1 MTDNYEE
8 FIKTKQFED
17 VKSGFEPGALN
28 PNLFEFQE
36 AITRWALR
44 RGRAA
49 IFANTGL
56 GKTLMQ
62 MAWADEVC
70 EHTGGRVLV
79 VAPLAVAK
87 QSVNEAAKFGIT
99 AQYVREQPSGKFS
112 EILVTNYEMLEK
124 FDLSTFEGVVLD
136 ESSIIKNRDG
146 KTRKAIIESCQRVP
160 YRLSCTATPSPNDYM
175 ELGNQSEFLGVM
187 GMNEML
193 AMFFTH
199 DGGDTSKWRLKGH
212 GERKFWEWMATWAIT
227 ITKPSDLGFSDEGY
241 DLPPLNMH
249 EHMVKSPES
258 ETGLFVDIARTLN
271 ERRQAKKDTLAER
284 VAKVADLCND
294 NDDQWLVWCHTND
307 ESAML
312 AKAIDGA
319 VEVKGSDTADHKE
332 RAIESFINY
341 GKQCFC
347 DKLAENKPENSQCQ
361 KKLTSKNTTSVT
373 EKSERRSQPNTSA
386 ETEKSAEST
395 CESTQSETETSSAE
409 HLSSKQSTTSV
420 EKSGTPTASVSAQRP
435 EKQLQT
441 GNKEIQKSGLPKGLE
456 NTESPLT
463 NTMQCS
469 TSKAGAAQS
478 AEALTQKTE
487 EQSAC
492 SSTTATKQ
500 AGSED
505 CFARPAI
512 SESENLRTSQNCSC
526 QQQNTSKARVL
537 ISKPSI
543 FGFGLNLQMCQNMA
557 FVGLDD
563 SYEQMYQ
570 AIRRCWRFGQ
580 TKPVNVHI
588 VTAEALGAIKAN
600 IERKEKQMEQMQL
613 SMVDHMR
620 DAMQKEIKG
629 AAMEKDDYNRQ
640 VYEGRDFTIHN
651 ADCVH
656 LAREIESDS
665 VGYTIFSPPFAS
677 LYTYSNSDYD
687 MGNAKDDDQFYAQF
701 KYLVAEMYRITKPG
715 RLLSFHCMNLPTSK
729 QNDGYIGIRDFRG
742 DLIKMFQ
749 DEGWIYHSEVCIWK
763 DPVTAMQ
770 RTKALGLLHK
780 TIRKDSAMSRQ
791 GIPDYLVTMRK
802 PGENN
807 DPISHT
813 HEEFP
818 VQLWQ
823 RYASPVW
830 MDINPSRT
838 LNFRDGRDEDDER
851 HICPLQ
857 LDVIERGLDLW
868 SKPGDLVFS
877 PFTGIGSEGYC
888 AVKKGRRFIGSELKS
903 SYYELAIRNIEEAY
917 NTTMDMFSTEETS

>member
-1 MTDNYEE
+1 MDYDS
-8 FIKTKQFED
+8 FIKTKEFQD
-17 VKSGFEPGALN
+17 VQSGFEPDAIN
-28 PNLFEFQE
+28 PNLFDFQE

-49 IFANTGL
+49 IFANTGM
-56 GKTLMQ
+56 GKTAMQ
-62 MAWADEVC
+62 MAWADAVVDR
-70 EHTGGRVLV
+70 TGKPVLV

-87 QSVNEAAKFGIT
+87 QSVSEARKFDIS
-99 AQYVREQPSGKFS
+99 AQYVREQPDANYA
-112 EILVTNYEMLEK
+112 EILVTNYEMLDK
-124 FDLSTFEGVVLD
+124 FDLTKFAGIVLD

-146 KTRKAIIESCQRVP
+146 KTRKQIIESCQRIP

-175 ELGNQSEFLGVM
+175 ELGNQAEFLGVM

-212 GERKFWEWMATWAIT
+212 GERKFWEWMATWAVT
-227 ITKPSDLGFSDEGY
+227 ITKPSDIGFSDEGY

-249 EHMVKSPES
+249 EHMVASPVS
-258 ETGLFVDIARTLN
+258 EDSLLVDIAQTLT
-271 ERRQAKKDTLAER
+271 ERRKAKKDTMQSRVDE
-284 VAKVADLCND
+284 VAKLCNG

-307 ESAML
+307 ESAAL
-312 AKAIDGA
+312 KSAIGGA
-319 VEVKGSDTADHKE
+319 VEVKGSDSIGHKE
-332 RAIESFINY
+332 
-341 GKQCFC
+341 
-347 DKLAENKPENSQCQ
+347 
-361 KKLTSKNTTSVT
+361 
-373 EKSERRSQPNTSA
+373 SA
-386 ETEKSAEST
+386 ME
-395 CESTQSETETSSAE
+395 
-409 HLSSKQSTTSV
+409 
-420 EKSGTPTASVSAQRP
+420 GFTAGDV
-435 EKQLQT
+435 
-441 GNKEIQKSGLPKGLE
+441 
-456 NTESPLT
+456 
-463 NTMQCS
+463 
-469 TSKAGAAQS
+469 
-478 AEALTQKTE
+478 
-487 EQSAC
+487 
-492 SSTTATKQ
+492 
-500 AGSED
+500 
-505 CFARPAI
+505 
-512 SESENLRTSQNCSC
+512 
-526 QQQNTSKARVL
+526 RVL
-537 ISKPSI
+537 VSKPSI
-543 FGFGLNLQMCQNMA
+543 CGFGMNWQHCHDMA

-588 VTAEALGAIKAN
+588 VSAEALGAIRAN
-600 IERKEKQMEQMQL
+600 IQRKEKQMEQMQL

-629 AAMEKDDYNRQ
+629 TSMIKDDYERQ
-640 VYEGRDFTIHN
+640 VYEGEDFTVHN

-656 LAREIESDS
+656 LAQEIESDS

-687 MGNAKDDDQFYAQF
+687 MGNSKNDDQFYEQF
-701 KYLVAEMYRITKPG
+701 KFLVREMYRITMPG

-749 DEGWIYHSEVCIWK
+749 NEGWIYHSEVCIWK

-802 PGENN
+802 PGENLE
-807 DPISHT
+807 PISHT
-813 HEEFP
+813 HEDFP
-818 VQLWQ
+818 VELWQ
-823 RYASPVW
+823 KYASPVW
-830 MDINPSRT
+830 MDVNPTRT
-838 LNFRDGRDEDDER
+838 LNYREGRDEDDER

-857 LDVIERGLDLW
+857 LDVIERGLALW

-888 AVKKGRRFIGSELKS
+888 AVKAGRKFIGSELKT
-903 SYYELAIRNIEEAY
+903 SYYELAIRNIAEAH
-917 NTTMDMFSTEETS
+917 NLTMDMFAEESA

>member
-1 MTDNYEE
+1 MDYDS
-8 FIKTKQFED
+8 FIKTKEFQD
-17 VKSGFEPGALN
+17 VQSGFEPGAIN
-28 PNLFEFQE
+28 PNLFDFQE

-49 IFANTGL
+49 IFANTGM
-56 GKTLMQ
+56 GKTAMQ
-62 MAWADEVC
+62 MAWADAVVD
-70 EHTGGRVLV
+70 HTGKPVLV

-87 QSVNEAAKFGIT
+87 QSVAEARKFDIA
-99 AQYVREQPSGKFS
+99 AQYVREQPSDVAA
-112 EILVTNYEMLEK
+112 EILVTNYEMLDK
-124 FDLSTFEGVVLD
+124 FDLTKFAGIVLD

-146 KTRKAIIESCQRVP
+146 KTRKQIIESCQRIP

-175 ELGNQSEFLGVM
+175 ELGNQAEFLGVM

-212 GERKFWEWMATWAIT
+212 GERKFWEWMATWAVT
-227 ITKPSDLGFSDEGY
+227 ITKPSDIGFSDEGY

-249 EHMVKSPES
+249 EHMVASPVS
-258 ETGLFVDIARTLN
+258 EDSLLVDIAQTLT
-271 ERRQAKKDTLAER
+271 ERRKAKKDTMQSR
-284 VAKVADLCND
+284 VAEVAKLCNG

-307 ESAML
+307 ESAAL
-312 AKAIDGA
+312 KAAIDGA
-319 VEVKGSDTADHKE
+319 VEVKGSDSIDHKE
-332 RAIESFINY
+332 TAMEGF
-341 GKQCFC
+341 
-347 DKLAENKPENSQCQ
+347 
-361 KKLTSKNTTSVT
+361 TTGDV
-373 EKSERRSQPNTSA
+373 
-386 ETEKSAEST
+386 
-395 CESTQSETETSSAE
+395 
-409 HLSSKQSTTSV
+409 
-420 EKSGTPTASVSAQRP
+420 
-435 EKQLQT
+435 
-441 GNKEIQKSGLPKGLE
+441 
-456 NTESPLT
+456 
-463 NTMQCS
+463 
-469 TSKAGAAQS
+469 
-478 AEALTQKTE
+478 
-487 EQSAC
+487 
-492 SSTTATKQ
+492 
-500 AGSED
+500 
-505 CFARPAI
+505 
-512 SESENLRTSQNCSC
+512 
-526 QQQNTSKARVL
+526 RVL
-537 ISKPSI
+537 VSKPSI
-543 FGFGLNLQMCQNMA
+543 CGFGMNWQHCRDMA

-580 TKPVNVHI
+580 AQPVNVHI
-588 VTAEALGAIKAN
+588 VSAEALGAIRAN
-600 IERKEKQMEQMQL
+600 IHRKEKQMEQMQL

-629 AAMEKDDYNRQ
+629 TSMIKDDYERQ
-640 VYEGRDFTIHN
+640 VYEGDGFTVHN

-656 LAREIESDS
+656 LAREIPDDS
-665 VGYTIFSPPFAS
+665 IGYTIFSPPFAS

-687 MGNAKDDDQFYAQF
+687 MGNAKNDSQFYEQF
-701 KYLVAEMYRITKPG
+701 RFLVREMYRITMPG

-791 GIPDYLVTMRK
+791 GIPDFLVTMRK
-802 PGENN
+802 PGENPE
-807 DPISHT
+807 PISHT
-813 HEEFP
+813 HEDFP

-823 RYASPVW
+823 KYASPVW

-838 LNFRDGRDEDDER
+838 LNYREGRDEDDER

-857 LDVIERGLDLW
+857 LDVIERGLALW

-888 AVKKGRRFIGSELKS
+888 AVKTGRKFIGSELKT
-903 SYYELAIRNIEEAY
+903 SYYELAIRNIAEAH
-917 NTTMDMFSTEETS
+917 NLTMDMFAEESA